1 VSIFF
6 PILMSSILGVTG
18 QLLLKVGMSKMGSVS
33 IGGGGS
39 RVVGLVRSLATN
51 FYVVGGLAVFGSG
64 VFFWLVALS
73 LAPLSYTYPFASLS
87 YALIAVTSF
96 FLLHEKIGWL
106 RLAGILTICT
116 GVLLVALS

>member
-1 VSIFF
+1 MSIFF
-6 PILMSSILGVTG
+6 PILASSILGVTG
-18 QLLLKVGMSKMGSVS
+18 QLLLKVGMSKMGSLS
-33 IGGGGS
+33 LSGGGS
-39 RVVGLVRSLATN
+39 RLTGLIWSLATN
-51 FYVVGGLAVFGSG
+51 FYVVGGLVIFGSG

-96 FLLHEKIGWL
+96 FLLREKIGLL
-106 RLAGILTICT
+106 RLAGILTICA